1 MTDDLDFANGR
12 HQLARGNASGDAQTQ
27 ETQPAE
33 ESAPPPSLVPADQPP
48 QPAPPLPG
56 PPAGPL
62 TAAAPPPGQRETVAQ
77 RIPQPTL
84 APGSPWGPPQ
94 HQAPQWGPPS
104 GPIPQQAAHSGPQD
118 SGQVAVPR
126 GAPQADPAST
136 RNESASRNSAALETR
151 MQAPVPG
158 SRPDAAP
165 EGDQYR
171 RPAAPI
177 QAAATGIR
185 QELIKVAT
193 EERSPRANTG
203 WRGALNHLGLG
214 LAPGAK
220 ELAHR
225 EVLRRIRA
233 SKQKMYSIAV
243 LTLKGGAGKTT
254 VTSALGQVFAAVRGD
269 GVMAVDADPSSGD
282 LPMRTAPHPENLSM
296 VDLIQEEDLTQ
307 RDFVMRFLSTTDT
320 DLQVLANGWRAD
332 DDRVLEPDD
341 IRDVHEIASHYYSL
355 LLWDGDT
362 NLHSPLVRAVLS
374 KSDAVALLVQASP
387 QGAVAA
393 GNAIDWLRFHGFE
406 GLLARTVLVVNEST
420 SKTRVNM
427 DSLLTVLRR
436 QQLKIHRIPFDKHL
450 DEGLVVDLAKLRK
463 KTLRAFEELA
473 AMLADDF
480 TVPQPPAAV
489 PA

>member
-1 MTDDLDFANGR
+1 MSDDLEIANGR
-12 HQLARGNASGDAQTQ
+12 HQLARPDESQVQDGQD
-27 ETQPAE
+27 
-33 ESAPPPSLVPADQPP
+33 SAPPPSLVPVDQPV
-48 QPAPPLPG
+48 QPPSPLPG
-56 PPAGPL
+56 PPPGPL

-77 RIPQPTL
+77 RIPPPP
-84 APGSPWGPPQ
+84 PGALWGNPQ
-94 HQAPQWGPPS
+94 HQPSQWGPPS
-104 GPIPQQAAHSGPQD
+104 GPIAQHPAPPRNAAVD
-118 SGQVAVPR
+118 
-126 GAPQADPAST
+126 
-136 RNESASRNSAALETR
+136 TR
-151 MQAPVPG
+151 MQVPAPGP
-158 SRPDAAP
+158 RPDAAP
-165 EGDQYR
+165 DNDQYR

-185 QELIKVAT
+185 QELIQVAT

-203 WRGALNHLGLG
+203 VRGALNNLG
-214 LAPGAK
+214 LALPPSAK
-220 ELAHR
+220 EQAHR
-225 EVLRRIRA
+225 DLLRRIRA

-254 VTSALGQVFAAVRGD
+254 VTSALGQVFASVRGD

-332 DDRVLEPDD
+332 DDRVLEPED

-362 NLHSPLVRAVLS
+362 NLHSPLVREVLS

-420 SKTRVNM
+420 ANTRVNM
-427 DSLLTVLRR
+427 NSLLTVLRR

-450 DEGLVVDLAKLRK
+450 DEGLAVDLAKLRK

-480 TVPQPPAAV
+480 TVPQPPVSV

>member
-1 MTDDLDFANGR
+1 MQDGQD
-12 HQLARGNASGDAQTQ
+12 
-27 ETQPAE
+27 
-33 ESAPPPSLVPADQPP
+33 SAPPPSLVPVDQPA
-48 QPAPPLPG
+48 QPPSPLPG
-56 PPAGPL
+56 PPPGPL

-77 RIPQPTL
+77 RIPPPP
-84 APGSPWGPPQ
+84 PGALWGNPQ
-94 HQAPQWGPPS
+94 HQPSQWGPPS
-104 GPIPQQAAHSGPQD
+104 GPIAPHAAPPRNA
-118 SGQVAVPR
+118 AV
-126 GAPQADPAST
+126 D
-136 RNESASRNSAALETR
+136 TR
-151 MQAPVPG
+151 MQVPAPGP
-158 SRPDAAP
+158 RPDAAP
-165 EGDQYR
+165 DSDQYR

-185 QELIKVAT
+185 QELIQVAT

-203 WRGALNHLGLG
+203 VRGALNNLG
-214 LAPGAK
+214 LALPPSAK
-220 ELAHR
+220 EQAHR
-225 EVLRRIRA
+225 DVLRRIRA

-254 VTSALGQVFAAVRGD
+254 VTSALGQVFASVRGD

-332 DDRVLEPDD
+332 DDRVLEPED

-362 NLHSPLVRAVLS
+362 NLHSPLVREVLS

-420 SKTRVNM
+420 ANTRVNM
-427 DSLLTVLRR
+427 NSLLTVLRR

-450 DEGLVVDLAKLRK
+450 DEGLAVDLAKLRK

-480 TVPQPPAAV
+480 TVPQPPVAV

>member
-1 MTDDLDFANGR
+1 MTDDDV
-12 HQLARGNASGDAQTQ
+12 QAQRAQ
-27 ETQPAE
+27 ESAQQ
-33 ESAPPPSLVPADQPP
+33 SAPPPSLVPAQQPP
-48 QPAPPLPG
+48 QPTPPLPG
-56 PPAGPL
+56 PPAGPV
-62 TAAAPPPGQRETVAQ
+62 TAVSAPPGQRETVAQ
-77 RIPQPTL
+77 RIPQPTP
-84 APGSPWGPPQ
+84 AAASPWASPQ
-94 HQAPQWGPPS
+94 HQAPQWAPPT
-104 GPIPQQAAHSGPQD
+104 PVQAP
-118 SGQVAVPR
+118 
-126 GAPQADPAST
+126 APG
-136 RNESASRNSAALETR
+136 ASRNSAAVDIRT
-151 MQAPVPG
+151 QAP
-158 SRPDAAP
+158 D
-165 EGDQYR
+165 GDQYR

-193 EERSPRANTG
+193 EERSPRANAG

-254 VTSALGQVFAAVRGD
+254 VTSALGQVFASVRGD

-282 LPMRTAPHPENLSM
+282 LPMRTASHPENLSM

-362 NLHSPLVRAVLS
+362 NLHSPLVREVLS

>member
-1 MTDDLDFANGR
+1 MHKEQA
-12 HQLARGNASGDAQTQ
+12 A
-27 ETQPAE
+27 
-33 ESAPPPSLVPADQPP
+33 APPPSLVPAEQPL
-48 QPAPPLPG
+48 APSSPLPG
-56 PPAGPL
+56 PPPAPVS
-62 TAAAPPPGQRETVAQ
+62 AAVPPPGQRETVAQ
-77 RIPQPTL
+77 RIPQPAP
-84 APGSPWGPPQ
+84 APGAHWGPPQ
-94 HQAPQWGPPS
+94 HQGASWAP
-104 GPIPQQAAHSGPQD
+104 
-118 SGQVAVPR
+118 
-126 GAPQADPAST
+126 PA
-136 RNESASRNSAALETR
+136 
-151 MQAPVPG
+151 
-158 SRPDAAP
+158 PDAAARADAAP
-165 EGDQYR
+165 RAAEPSDAREDRDNRPQTPAPAPAARHEAPSDVDQYR

-203 WRGALNHLGLG
+203 IRGALNHLGLS
-214 LAPGAK
+214 LPPSAK

-254 VTSALGQVFAAVRGD
+254 VTSALGQVFASVRGD

-282 LPMRTAPHPENLSM
+282 LPMRTAQHPENLSM

-307 RDFVMRFLSTTDT
+307 RDFVQRFLSTTDT

-332 DDRVLEPDD
+332 DDRVLEPED

-362 NLHSPLVRAVLS
+362 NLHSPLVREVLS

-406 GLLARTVLVVNEST
+406 GLLARTVLVINEST
-420 SKTRVNM
+420 PNTRVNM

-450 DEGLVVDLAKLRK
+450 DEGLEIDLAKLRK

>member
-1 MTDDLDFANGR
+1 MTDDLDIANGR
-12 HQLARGNASGDAQTQ
+12 HQLARGEAAGEVQPQEAQD
-27 ETQPAE
+27 
-33 ESAPPPSLVPADQPP
+33 SAPPPSLVPVDQQS
-48 QPAPPLPG
+48 QPPPLPG
-56 PPAGPL
+56 PPPGPV
-62 TAAAPPPGQRETVAQ
+62 TAVTRPPGQRETVAQ
-77 RIPQPTL
+77 RIPPPP
-84 APGSPWGPPQ
+84 PGSAWANQQ
-94 HQAPQWGPPS
+94 HQPSQWGPPAA
-104 GPIPQQAAHSGPQD
+104 PIPQQAAHSGPIP
-118 SGQVAVPR
+118 VAAPSPAQPR
-126 GAPQADPAST
+126 
-136 RNESASRNSAALETR
+136 NAAVDTR
-151 MQAPVPG
+151 MQVPAPTP
-158 SRPDAAP
+158 RPDVALGQSQP
-165 EGDQYR
+165 DQYR
-171 RPAAPI
+171 RSAAPI

-185 QELIKVAT
+185 QELIQVAT

-203 WRGALNHLGLG
+203 VRGALNSLG
-214 LAPGAK
+214 LALPPSAK

-225 EVLRRIRA
+225 DVLRRIRA

-254 VTSALGQVFAAVRGD
+254 VTSALGQVFASVRGD

-282 LPMRTAPHPENLSM
+282 LPMRTAPHPDNLSM

-332 DDRVLEPDD
+332 DDRVLEPED

-362 NLHSPLVRAVLS
+362 NLHSPLVREVLS

-420 SKTRVNM
+420 ANTRVNM
-427 DSLLTVLRR
+427 NSLLTVLRR

-450 DEGLVVDLAKLRK
+450 DEGLAVDLAKLRK

-480 TVPQPPAAV
+480 TVPQPPVSV